1 MNKFGPLSKFFNY
14 VLDGTADLKVAD
26 EETKAEEAV
35 HETQAKQEAH
45 HTPFGDDGETIKGGH
60 ETNHDVRG
68 DGEVGRKENTS
79 QREATK
85 EDTKSEPEA
94 VVAPNTGED
103 KQMVL
108 EAVIETAPTETSVVV
123 EVDQITT
130 TTASS
135 PSPEPVEQLKSED
148 AEHPRDEL

>member
-1 MNKFGPLSKFFNY
+1 
-14 VLDGTADLKVAD
+14 
-26 EETKAEEAV
+26 
-35 HETQAKQEAH
+35 
-45 HTPFGDDGETIKGGH
+45 
-60 ETNHDVRG
+60 VRG

-135 PSPEPVEQLKSED
+135 PSRSRWSSSKAKMQSI
-148 AEHPRDEL
+148 RGMSFS